1 MKNYFALSLITLA
14 FPGLLI
20 AQFGSIERLFNGAG
34 KYALGIAPASG
45 KNEGFVYGSGGQLYY
60 PRGEAFSTGFF
71 LPAAATEGIVE
82 ISHLDVDNDQDWDL
96 VALGDNKN
104 LILYIN
110 EGNESFK
117 AGKVL
122 RAFEVQAT
130 KLTVVDWDGDQ
141 DTDIILYGQDY
152 ENGSYNRGITL
163 FLNDGQGNFV
173 EKPFKNPITVPN
185 LFLVG
190 DFNAD
195 KNLDVIYTDGF
206 SEIFWMKDIG
216 SENYNS
222 QKINLITNGIRKLRA
237 FDWDE
242 DQDLDLLYLTDTGLY
257 ILENNNGN
265 GFLAPKKL
273 INHAFNLFG
282 GLNMIDI
289 DQDQDQD
296 LIISSNQLQ
305 AVVIFKREGTTLD
318 TVPAI
323 IDTELKYAEVVEAGD
338 IDGDKDIDVVFGIFE
353 NTAAILYRNKNGL
366 LKRHLIDGNILGEDS
381 YLKFADINND
391 SLLDVLVNFDWA
403 IKNLGNL
410 GFSLRYLHD
419 SLRYS
424 WLDKGELRIPSW
436 GDINGDDKV
445 DLVLM
450 QGNCIYTFFNQGQ
463 HFSFQKTIC
472 TEADFYYNFQNLMD
486 INQDGKLDVVYY
498 VVKRGFFERFWVVR
512 YNDGAGNFGPETRLS
527 ICCSIVGSGES
538 HNIVLED
545 LNNDGNP
552 ELILLDN
559 YGASSFNKN
568 LGQGN
573 YDPKVVDIAAHND
586 FESRIYQAQVTD
598 WNGDGLKDIIGF
610 YDRQFVFIP
619 NLGNLKFGK
628 REKIADLNSEVI
640 KVADGNGDGH
650 QDLFYALSNTVYFQP
665 HKNGQPLRSA
675 IPIPINWKVF
685 VNLNLSNIQLV
696 DIDHDRDLDL
706 IVKADYFRTIC
717 MARNYSELATISGR
731 VFWDINQDTLLNLNE
746 PPIPNAKISLTPSAK
761 ATYTNEDGFYVF
773 FTGTGTYE
781 LSAEV
786 SDCWV
791 PLDTNRVNLT
801 VGGESKQYSFAYI
814 RSDEDT
820 TNIQTHLQYG
830 FTRCNS
836 TSSAWISIRNAGCS
850 DPNIRLKI
858 AKNQAIKFLGYDVPP
873 SFESNDTVY
882 WNISNLLPGAEQRI
896 KLTIQLPGVE
906 FFDKELSITC
916 ITRIEGGSSQKNAT
930 QLDTFPFFLR
940 CSYDPNDKQV
950 LPFST
955 LRENPVYFK
964 NNQLDY
970 TIRFQN
976 TGNDTAF
983 KVVIVDTLH
992 QAFDWSTFTPLR
1004 SSHPYRVELDQ
1015 EKGIVQFIFDPIVL
1029 PDSSTNE
1036 AGSMGFVAYS
1046 ISFYPNTKL
1055 GTRLTNRAGIY
1066 FDQNPVIL
1074 TNTVLSTIS
1083 DLRTSTKTTPQ
1094 ARDIIDFS
1102 VVPNPNSGTFQLLLK
1117 SWPLATS
1124 EIGIQITDQ
1133 LGRSVFRTQL
1143 SGQNSTIGLPELPAG
1158 LYFALLKSKT
1168 GANFGMQ
1175 KFILQP

>member
-1 MKNYFALSLITLA
+1 MKNYFVLSLIVLA
-14 FPGLLI
+14 FPCLLL
-20 AQFGSIERLFNGAG
+20 AQFGSIERLFNVEG
-34 KYALGIAPASG
+34 KYTLGIAPATS
-45 KNEGFVYGSGGQLYY
+45 KSTGFVYGGGGQIYY
-60 PRGEAFSTGFF
+60 PRGAYFSTAF
-71 LPAAATEGIVE
+71 LLLPDPSERVGE
-82 ISHLDVDNDQDWDL
+82 IKHIDVDNDLDWDL
-96 VALGDNKN
+96 VVLTRERK

-110 EGNESFK
+110 EGNESFQS
-117 AGKVL
+117 GKVVY
-122 RAFEVQAT
+122 AFDVQA
-130 KLTVVDWDGDQ
+130 KNLEVVDLDGDQ
-141 DTDIILYGQDY
+141 DSDIVLYG
-152 ENGSYNRGITL
+152 EGFGFSASNRGITM
-163 FLNDGQGNFV
+163 FLNDGQGNFA
-173 EKPFKNPITVPN
+173 EKPFSRVSISYPN

-190 DFNAD
+190 NFDAGKDF
-195 KNLDVIYTDGF
+195 DVIYTDSF
-206 SEIFWMKDIG
+206 SEIFWVKDISTG
-216 SENYNS
+216 NFNS
-222 QKINLITNGIRKLRA
+222 QAMNLNTGRIIKLRA

-242 DQDLDLLYLTDTGLY
+242 DQDLDLLYITYTGLY
-257 ILENNNGN
+257 LLENNQGK

-273 INHAFNLFG
+273 LHRISGLDTD
-282 GLNMIDI
+282 LNMADF
-289 DQDQDQD
+289 DQDQD
-296 LIISSNQLQ
+296 LDL
-305 AVVIFKREGTTLD
+305 IFASDRMNELLLYKRTGVTLD
-318 TVPAI
+318 TIPQV
-323 IDTELKYAEVVEAGD
+323 IDRNLEYAEIIELGD
-338 IDGDKDIDVVFGIFE
+338 IDGDRDVDVVLGTSAK
-353 NTAAILYRNKNGL
+353 NYAILYRNMGSQL
-366 LKRHLIDGNILGEDS
+366 QRQLIDGDIGEES
-381 YLKFADINND
+381 YLRFADIDND
-391 SLLDVLVNFDWA
+391 SLLDILPAFDWA
-403 IKNLGNL
+403 IKNLGDQ

-419 SLRYS
+419 SLDYS
-424 WLDKGELRIPSW
+424 WIDKGIQRIPSW
-436 GDINGDDKV
+436 GDINGDNRV

-450 QGNCIYTFFNQGQ
+450 QGNCIYSFLNQGQ
-463 HFSFQKTIC
+463 HFSFQKRIC
-472 TEADFYYNFQNLMD
+472 AEADFYYEFQDLMD

-498 VVKRGFFERFWVVR
+498 FNKRDNSESFWAVR
-512 YNDGAGNFGPETRLS
+512 YNDGTGNFGPQVPLP
-527 ICCSIVGSGES
+527 ICCTGLGWAE
-538 HNIVLED
+538 NKIVLED
-545 LNNDGNP
+545 LNQDGHP
-552 ELILLDN
+552 ELILL
-559 YGASSFNKN
+559 GFGGSIFFNKN

-573 YDPKVVDIAAHND
+573 YDPNVVAISANSGV
-586 FESRIYQAQVTD
+586 ENQVYPAQVAD
-598 WNGDGLKDIIGF
+598 WNGDGLLDIIGL
-610 YDRQFVFIP
+610 YNGQFVFIP
-619 NLGNLKFGK
+619 NLGGFKFGK
-628 REKIADLNSEVI
+628 REKIADLNTEVI

-650 QDLFYALSNTVYFQP
+650 QDLFYAIYNTIYFQP
-665 HKNGQPLRSA
+665 HQNGKPLRAA
-675 IPIPINWKVF
+675 IPISTNWEASA
-685 VNLNLSNIQLV
+685 NLNLTNIQLI
-696 DIDHDRDLDL
+696 DIDRDLDL
-706 IVKADYFRTIC
+706 DLIASSGYSSIIYI
-717 MARNYSELATISGR
+717 ARNYSELATISGQ
-731 VFWDINQDTLLNLNE
+731 VFWDVNQDSTFNANE
-746 PPIPNAKISLTPSAK
+746 LPIPNAKISLSPSAK
-761 ATYTNEDGFYVF
+761 ATYTNEDGSYVF

-786 SDCWV
+786 SYCWV
-791 PLDTNRVNLT
+791 PLDTNQVSIT
-801 VGGESKQYSFAYI
+801 VGGESKKHSFAYI
-814 RSDEDT
+814 RSAEDT

-836 TSSAWISIRNAGCS
+836 TSSAWVSVRNAGCS

-916 ITRIEGGSSQKNAT
+916 VTRIEGGSFQKNAT

-950 LPFST
+950 SPLST
-955 LRENPVYFK
+955 LRDNPIYFK

-992 QAFDWSTFTPLR
+992 QAFDWTTFTPLR

-1046 ISFYPNTKL
+1046 ISFYPNAKL

-1083 DLRTSTKTTPQ
+1083 DLRTSIKTTTQ

-1117 SWPLATS
+1117 SWPLAEPELS
-1124 EIGIQITDQ
+1124 IQITDQ
-1133 LGRSVFRTQL
+1133 LGRPVFRTQL
-1143 SGQNSTIGLPELPAG
+1143 SGYNSTIGLPELPAG
-1158 LYFALLKSKT
+1158 LYFALIKSKT